1 MLLKTMQV
9 LVMLKFYFFF
19 NLEPQ
24 LKDTKSAITNKLKKL
39 LSELRRFEF
48 LAALVLVFKNIK
60 SDDKTKCDTFYS
72 NSK

>member
-1 MLLKTMQV
+1 MLRLWSSYKV
-9 LVMLKFYFFF
+9 LIMLKIYFF

-48 LAALVLVFKNIK
+48 LATLVLVFKI
-60 SDDKTKCDTFYS
+60 
-72 NSK
+72 

>member
-9 LVMLKFYFFF
+9 LIMLKFYFFF

-60 SDDKTKCDTFYS
+60 SGDKTKCDTFYS